1 MLNFVYDLSSA
12 QMVGLLTA
20 ALVGFAWFG
29 TIFLRPFVR
38 SIVRRETGAN
48 DIVGYL
54 LSAHGVYFG
63 ILLGLLA
70 LSAYENFAV
79 ADGIVADEAAKV
91 ATLYTDLSGYPE
103 PVRSELRE
111 ELRAYTK
118 FVITESWPQQQRGL
132 VPRGAGRLLDVLHK
146 KLIGFEPTTKGQ
158 EITHTET
165 LRQFNGVIEAR
176 RKRHNAVV
184 SGLPPILWYVVWIG
198 VGINMLLIWLLE
210 MKLLSH
216 LFLGG
221 ITSFFLAALIALVA
235 STEKPFRGETS
246 VSPESFQIIYDSLMT
261 NGESSTGETSSAA
274 TPVNNK

>member
-1 MLNFVYDLSSA
+1 MPNFVYDLSS
-12 QMVGLLTA
+12 QEMVGLLTLV
-20 ALVGFAWFG
+20 LVGFAWFG

-38 SIVRRETGAN
+38 TFIRREVGVN

-103 PVRSELRE
+103 PLRGELRG
-111 ELRAYTK
+111 ELRGYTN
-118 FVITESWPQQQRGL
+118 FVITQSWPQQRHG
-132 VPRGAGRLLDVLHK
+132 VIPRGTGRVLDRLHK
-146 KLIGFEPTTKGQ
+146 ELIGFEPTTKGQ
-158 EITHTET
+158 EIVHAEA
-165 LRQFNGVIEAR
+165 LRQFNAVIEAR

-184 SGLPPILWYVVWIG
+184 SALPPILWYVVWIG

-261 NGESSTGETSSAA
+261 NGETSTAA
-274 TPVNNK
+274 TAVDNH

>member
-1 MLNFVYDLSSA
+1 MPSFVYDLSTLE
-12 QMVGLLTA
+12 MVSLFTLV
-20 ALVGFAWFG
+20 LVGSTWFG

-38 SIVRRETGAN
+38 TFIRREKGAN

-70 LSAYENFAV
+70 LSAYENFAA
-79 ADGIVADEAAKV
+79 ADAVVADEAAKL
-91 ATLYTDLSGYPE
+91 ATLYTDVSAYPQ
-103 PVRSELRE
+103 PLRGELQE
-111 ELRAYTK
+111 VLRTYTNY
-118 FVITESWPQQQRGL
+118 VMNDGWEQQRRGV
-132 VPRGAGRLLDVLHK
+132 VPRGAAGHVARLHQ

-158 EITHTET
+158 EIIHAET
-165 LRQFNGVIEAR
+165 LRQFNALIEAR
-176 RKRHNAVV
+176 RKRHNAVL
-184 SGLPPILWYVVWIG
+184 SGLPPILWYVVLIG

-221 ITSFFLAALIALVA
+221 VISFFLAALIALVA

-246 VSPESFQIIYDSLMT
+246 ISPESFQMVYDTLMT
-261 NGESSTGETSSAA
+261 HAAASTGS
-274 TPVNNK
+274 TPVDNR

>member
-1 MLNFVYDLSSA
+1 MINFVYDLSTP

-29 TIFLRPFVR
+29 TIFLRPFIR
-38 SIVRRETGAN
+38 AFIRRELDAN
-48 DIVGYL
+48 NIVGYL

-70 LSAYENFAV
+70 LSAYENFAE
-79 ADGIVADEAAKV
+79 ADVVVADEAAKL
-91 ATLYTDLSGYPE
+91 ATLYTDVEAYPQ
-103 PVRSELRE
+103 PLQGELRE
-111 ELRAYTK
+111 ILRTYTYS
-118 FVITESWPQQQRGL
+118 VINEGWKQQRRGVVPHGGAVHLARFHRKL
-132 VPRGAGRLLDVLHK
+132 V
-146 KLIGFEPTTKGQ
+146 GFEPTTKGQ
-158 EITHTET
+158 EIIHAEA
-165 LRQFNGVIEAR
+165 LRQFNSLIEAR
-176 RKRHNAVV
+176 RKRHNAVL

-221 ITSFFLAALIALVA
+221 VISFFLAALIALVA

-246 VSPESFQIIYDSLMT
+246 ISPESFQMIYDTLMT
-261 NGESSTGETSSAA
+261 NGETSAA
-274 TPVNNK
+274 VTPIDKH